1 MPNSWRIVVSCMEI
15 WPAAT
20 EGDMIKVDELVYLYH
35 LKEFKEHEYYELV
48 PWDRRTRIV
57 RDLPSSF
64 RYWKSCFFF
73 VSGDEWK
80 TPSSE
85 VWGDLPRLLRQWRTP
100 SLGASLFLLALYS
113 LFILVH
119 SLVANSYVPCA
130 VKRRPKLKSRYK
142 QRVEAAIEY
151 AKSIDDF
158 DDLVNSRTLALY
170 CLGPEPFAYVL
181 HTIEREEKKSISFS
195 SSFLFFFFYARMTT
209 KFNQDMYAKMRSKKN
224 EPLSNLGKRTVHVI
238 GKGPPITPTILV
250 APAVP
255 NTETTRTASSATSVE
270 EITTPVS
277 KRLCLTD
284 KGKEKVDSCSSRI
297 WDDVEL
303 VVEKAY
309 EVVTTEDLKV
319 FSSTPS
325 NKVMACHVHK
335 LVQVTYLCN
344 FIPFFLFSFFIVL
357 KAPIFFSSAGEESS
371 HHLGVPHLG
380 SQGRVCDVQ
389 DGGFGGEELQTKERP
404 NCHYRRGQH
413 H

>member
-1 MPNSWRIVVSCMEI
+1 MLR
-15 WPAAT
+15 
-20 EGDMIKVDELVYLYH
+20 
-35 LKEFKEHEYYELV
+35 
-48 PWDRRTRIV
+48 
-57 RDLPSSF
+57 LPLN
-64 RYWKSCFFF
+64 
-73 VSGDEWK
+73 
-80 TPSSE
+80 TPSPLMILMIWSI
-85 VWGDLPRLLRQWRTP
+85 
-100 SLGASLFLLALYS
+100 LALWLCIALARS
-113 LFILVH
+113 PLLTFCTPLRGKRRKVFHLVH
-119 SLVANSYVPCA
+119 
-130 VKRRPKLKSRYK
+130 
-142 QRVEAAIEY
+142 
-151 AKSIDDF
+151 
-158 DDLVNSRTLALY
+158 
-170 CLGPEPFAYVL
+170 
-181 HTIEREEKKSISFS
+181 H
-195 SSFLFFFFYARMTT
+195 FFFFFAGMTT

>member
-1 MPNSWRIVVSCMEI
+1 MLR
-15 WPAAT
+15 
-20 EGDMIKVDELVYLYH
+20 
-35 LKEFKEHEYYELV
+35 
-48 PWDRRTRIV
+48 
-57 RDLPSSF
+57 LPLN
-64 RYWKSCFFF
+64 
-73 VSGDEWK
+73 
-80 TPSSE
+80 TPSPLMILMIWSI
-85 VWGDLPRLLRQWRTP
+85 
-100 SLGASLFLLALYS
+100 LALWLCIALARS
-113 LFILVH
+113 PLLTFCTPLRG
-119 SLVANSYVPCA
+119 
-130 VKRRPKLKSRYK
+130 KRRK
-142 QRVEAAIEY
+142 V
-151 AKSIDDF
+151 
-158 DDLVNSRTLALY
+158 
-170 CLGPEPFAYVL
+170 
-181 HTIEREEKKSISFS
+181 SISFS
-195 SSFLFFFFYARMTT
+195 SSLLFFFSFFARMTT

-277 KRLCLTD
+277 KRPCLTD

-344 FIPFFLFSFFIVL
+344 FSPFFLFSFFY
-357 KAPIFFSSAGEESS
+357 
-371 HHLGVPHLG
+371 HLEG
-380 SQGRVCDVQ
+380 SNFLFKCWGRV
-389 DGGFGGEELQTKERP
+389 FTSPWSTSLRKPRS
-404 NCHYRRGQH
+404 RL
-413 H
+413 